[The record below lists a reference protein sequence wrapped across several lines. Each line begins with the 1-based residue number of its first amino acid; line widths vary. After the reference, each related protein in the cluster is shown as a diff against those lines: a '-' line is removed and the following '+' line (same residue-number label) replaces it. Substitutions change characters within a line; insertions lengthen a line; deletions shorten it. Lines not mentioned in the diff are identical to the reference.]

1 MKAEIV
7 LRTKQRT
14 LRIPLGEGSPNIVG
28 GLNGWDEVER
38 PDGRPLTEWTGAD
51 ALKVD
56 VPIMLNGWPRDSVE
70 REKDRLIALCR
81 RKDGEEEPPSF
92 KVTGPLFFSGMRMV
106 LAGVDFDAE
115 RTIRNGNGKLLRLA
129 GVLHLMEYVK
139 ADQIR
144 IARRKK
150 GSGKFTYTTRK
161 GDTVRSIALQ
171 VFHDAS
177 LIGEIKRLNN
187 IRDPRKV
194 LEPGRVLIL
203 PGDVPE
209 FGPAKGDG

>member
-1 MKAEIV
+1 MKAEIA

-14 LRIPLGEGSPNIVG
+14 LRIALGEGSPNIVG
-28 GLNGWDEVER
+28 GLNGWEEVER
-38 PDGRPLTEWTGAD
+38 PDGRPLTEWSGAD

-129 GVLHLMEYVK
+129 GTLHLMEYVK

-150 GSGKFTYTTRK
+150 GSGKFTWTTKK
-161 GDTVRSIALQ
+161 GDTLRSVVMSL
-171 VFHDAS
+171 FGDAS
-177 LIGEIKRLNN
+177 LIPKFKKANG

-194 LEPGRVLIL
+194 LKPGTELVF
-203 PGDVPE
+203 PGELAPFD
-209 FGPAKGDG
+209 PAK